1 MPLGKHNQYLVV
13 LLSQTRRKKFLG
25 GNYEDYCHIQL
36 LQSLAVLSFP
46 PGLRDE
52 SLNIR
57 QRMVTRTCMN
67 VCVFLHVRLLMEPLA
82 AVLARVWPRVRMDE
96 EVCWQGGASFESF
109 ATLFAGKYSFIT
121 VNGSESESRK
131 WNLCPKKTM
140 AIANPYQLVI
150 AIVHF
155 IHDCLVTQ
163 WLDFYCHSNHEV
175 DFDPMCW
182 HTHFQK
188 S

>member
-1 MPLGKHNQYLVV
+1 MTEQEEQHATILFRLRPFYLRSVCICMLGVNIKCPLENTISIWLCCCPKREER
-13 LLSQTRRKKFLG
+13 SFLG
-25 GNYEDYCHIQL
+25 GNYEDCCHIQL

-96 EVCWQGGASFESF
+96 EVC
-109 ATLFAGKYSFIT
+109 
-121 VNGSESESRK
+121 
-131 WNLCPKKTM
+131 
-140 AIANPYQLVI
+140 
-150 AIVHF
+150 
-155 IHDCLVTQ
+155 
-163 WLDFYCHSNHEV
+163 
-175 DFDPMCW
+175 
-182 HTHFQK
+182 
-188 S
+188 